1 MTGRL
6 MPIRSQSSFLIG
18 LSSETSFSQSV
29 SARVDIT
36 YKKKTHL
43 YDFCLEYI
51 SHHPSNIVKSC
62 SKIVEP
68 TLKKCNMFTFIFTY
82 VLLANQMHHKY
93 APIFPNGITL
103 SIIKNR

>member
-36 YKKKTHL
+36 YKKKTNL
-43 YDFCLEYI
+43 NDFCLEYI
-51 SHHPSNIVKSC
+51 SHHPSNIIKSC

-68 TLKKCNMFTFIFTY
+68 TLKKN
-82 VLLANQMHHKY
+82 ANCSHSYLHMY
-93 APIFPNGITL
+93 Y
-103 SIIKNR
+103 